1 MKLFTHIPLAPEE
14 NPITYDSNLLLMGSC
29 FTENIGGKLDYFKFH
44 NVQNPFGIV
53 FHPVAI
59 DTLIARALD
68 ERPYTEE
75 DIFLYNEQWHCFE
88 VHSRLS
94 HPNKEDL
101 LITLNTQRDLLKKTI
116 FSATHI
122 ILTLGTAWVYRY
134 LENETIVANCHKIPQ
149 RSFAKELLSVSHIS
163 EVIRQSIDRIQTVN
177 PKARILFTVSPVR
190 HLKDGFA
197 ENSRSKAHLIAG
209 LHAALDTRTNA
220 FYFPSYELMQD
231 EMRDYRFYAQDLIHP
246 NVTAIELLWERF
258 KDVWIASETE
268 NVQKEV
274 DAIQKGL
281 QHRPFHQ
288 DGAAYEAFQ
297 KNLQKKILQLEQRVP
312 GLKF

>member
-29 FTENIGGKLDYFKFH
+29 FTENIGGKLDYFKFQ

-53 FHPVAI
+53 FHPLGI
-59 DTLIARALD
+59 DTLVRIALS
-68 ERPYTEE
+68 EKPFTEA
-75 DIFLYNEQWHCFE
+75 DIFFHNEQWHCFE

-94 HPNKEDL
+94 GTNKEAFL
-101 LITLNTQRDLLKKTI
+101 NTLNTQRELLKNTLCN
-116 FSATHI
+116 ATHI
-122 ILTLGTAWVYRY
+122 IFTLGTAWVYRHT
-134 LENETIVANCHKIPQ
+134 ESDCIVANCHKVPQ
-149 RSFAKELLSVSHIS
+149 KAFSKELLSVTLIS
-163 EVIRQSIDRIQTVN
+163 ETIQQSIDRIHAVN
-177 PKARILFTVSPVR
+177 PKAPILFTVSPVR